1 MFFLR
6 RVVILAAG
14 CLLLSSFATPA
25 AAQSVASGT
34 IEGTVVDP
42 TGAVVA
48 GAAVEIRNPISR
60 YQQTTTTDSMGA
72 FRFTNLPLNP
82 YHVEVMAPGFAIAAQ
97 DVNVRTT
104 VPISIRISLAVAGVT
119 QEVNVEAG
127 AADILETVPFAH
139 ADVDIATFDKL
150 PTLSPGSALSD
161 AIAMTAPGVVTDSNG
176 FFHPLGDHAG
186 ASFQIDGQPINDQ
199 QSKVF
204 STQIPLNALQGM
216 EIVTGAPAA
225 EFGEK
230 TSLVVNATTRSGL
243 GQRQPRGEVLGTYG
257 SFGTGA
263 GEANVGFGSD
273 KIGYFFA
280 LNGLRSGRFSD
291 TPEFTPLHAIG
302 NNESFFQRFDLQP
315 RGNDVFHV
323 NFYVARNWFQI
334 PNTFDQPT
342 QDQRQQVVTF
352 NIAPGYQHTFSSHT
366 LLTINPF
373 FRRDNVHY
381 YPSPDI
387 SDDTPLTISQTRHLT
402 NFGFKADLAYAQG
415 KHNLKFGTQIMGTRL
430 SEEFTAGITAFD
442 FNPVCL
448 DRTGNAIPAPAITNP
463 ANCARAGFLP
473 NPDLQPALVAI
484 DLTRGGRLF
493 DFNARGTPKEYSGY
507 LQDSITLG
515 NLTVSPGLRIARYDG
530 LSQATGV
537 QPRIGFA
544 YHVKR
549 TNTVL
554 RAAYSRT
561 METPNNENLLLSSF
575 TGAAGITDVFG
586 AFGQNPIEP
595 GRRNQFNVGFQQA
608 LGGFVQVDGDYW
620 WKFTRNAFE
629 FDVLLNTPITFP
641 ILWRKD
647 KLDGF
652 GIRVST
658 INVHGFSANTS
669 LTHGRLRYFGPETGG
684 LIFNAPLGNVF
695 RTDSDDPFNQTTSV
709 RYQWRRNGP
718 WAALTWKYDRGQV
731 AGVGSLEDMFGLT
744 GAQQAAGGF
753 FCGSRFATPDS
764 PITACPSGNVG
775 TTRLRLPANDE
786 LANDDTNP
794 GRVAPRNLID
804 IGLGTDNLFMA
815 ETGKRLLLRFTIL
828 NVTNKATL
836 FNFLSTFG
844 GTHFVPPRTYQGS
857 FGIAF

>member
-1 MFFLR
+1 MNPRRLTREAAVLAIIRVPADRQFYSDDDCKSLRSETVVFDCEWPHSPPRRGGEYSAETLCNAIHCLSVNLRWLIRPFIGNILASQPVVPRMQNPESEQIRSELMFFLR

-216 EIVTGAPAA
+216 ELVTGAPAA

-243 GQRQPRGEVLGTYG
+243 GHKPTGSILGEYG
-257 SFGTGA
+257 SFGTGVGA
-263 GEANVGFGSD
+263 ANMGFGSQ
-273 KIGYFFA
+273 KAGYFFA
-280 LNGLRSGRFSD
+280 INGSRSGRFLD
-291 TPEFTPLHAIG
+291 TPEFTPLHDIG

-315 RGNDVFHV
+315 NRSDALHL
-323 NFYVARNWFQI
+323 NFFIARNWFQI

-342 QDQRQQVVTF
+342 QDQRQKALTV
-352 NIAPGYQHTFSSHT
+352 NIAPGYQHTFNEHT
-366 LLTINPF
+366 LLTVNPY
-373 FRRDNVHY
+373 FREDNVHY

-387 SDDTPLTISQTRHLT
+387 SDDTHLT
-402 NFGFKADLAYAQG
+402 VSQRRRLRNFGVKADVAYSQC
-415 KHNLKFGTQIMGTRL
+415 KHNVKFGAKLMGTHL
-430 SEEFTAGITAFD
+430 NEQFGMGITAFD

-448 DRTGNAIPAPAITNP
+448 DRNGDPVEAPSITNP
-463 ANCARAGFLP
+463 NNCA
-473 NPDLQPALVAI
+473 
-484 DLTRGGRLF
+484 
-493 DFNARGTPKEYSGY
+493 
-507 LQDSITLG
+507 
-515 NLTVSPGLRIARYDG
+515 
-530 LSQATGV
+530 
-537 QPRIGFA
+537 
-544 YHVKR
+544 
-549 TNTVL
+549 
-554 RAAYSRT
+554 
-561 METPNNENLLLSSF
+561 
-575 TGAAGITDVFG
+575 
-586 AFGQNPIEP
+586 
-595 GRRNQFNVGFQQA
+595 
-608 LGGFVQVDGDYW
+608 
-620 WKFTRNAFE
+620 
-629 FDVLLNTPITFP
+629 
-641 ILWRKD
+641 
-647 KLDGF
+647 
-652 GIRVST
+652 
-658 INVHGFSANTS
+658 
-669 LTHGRLRYFGPETGG
+669 
-684 LIFNAPLGNVF
+684 
-695 RTDSDDPFNQTTSV
+695 
-709 RYQWRRNGP
+709 
-718 WAALTWKYDRGQV
+718 
-731 AGVGSLEDMFGLT
+731 
-744 GAQQAAGGF
+744 
-753 FCGSRFATPDS
+753 
-764 PITACPSGNVG
+764 
-775 TTRLRLPANDE
+775 
-786 LANDDTNP
+786 
-794 GRVAPRNLID
+794 
-804 IGLGTDNLFMA
+804 
-815 ETGKRLLLRFTIL
+815 
-828 NVTNKATL
+828 
-836 FNFLSTFG
+836 
-844 GTHFVPPRTYQGS
+844 
-857 FGIAF
+857 